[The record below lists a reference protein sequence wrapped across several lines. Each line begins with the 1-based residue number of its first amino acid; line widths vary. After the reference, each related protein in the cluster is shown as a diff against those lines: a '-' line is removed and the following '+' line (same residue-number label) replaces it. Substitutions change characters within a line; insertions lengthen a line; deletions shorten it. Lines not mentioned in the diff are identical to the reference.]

1 MGILS
6 FFRRFKENKKEDFE
20 SEKLYEKEVIIKE
33 EYSDFK
39 KEYKEEYEE
48 EIEENTIEQI
58 RDVEISKEEVYT
70 VIIREILNIVDLY
83 DNFNEVRFA
92 AREAAMKIGRNN
104 LGEIT
109 KFLNKKIDRETRYIT
124 RYSEEEWNIVV
135 ENTILMI
142 IYSYRED
149 AVFMLEEL
157 SEKYSRLKL
166 KSINL
171 LCKLA
176 SEKVKTDEIVNWV
189 MNRFIDFNDEEKVI
203 VLGFMSQIKGNNN
216 VIGLTQYF
224 YKDFVKSG
232 QIDYA
237 IKTLNHLI
245 SVAEKYTDGHLR
257 FLKSIAMNKKTIR
270 LNEIM
275 GVEEDDPEFV
285 NIDNVSENLVIDATI
300 MYYKLDKDDK
310 DINSKLQYLSEY
322 SLDENLRKGIKE
334 ILDN

>member
-6 FFRRFKENKKEDFE
+6 FFRKFKEGKIDNFE
-20 SEKLYEKEVIIKE
+20 SDELREKEVIIRE
-33 EYSDFK
+33 EYNSFN
-39 KEYKEEYEE
+39 EESNEVIEEVIE
-48 EIEENTIEQI
+48 EIQ
-58 RDVEISKEEVYT
+58 DVEISKEEVYT

-109 KFLNKKIDRETRYIT
+109 RFLSKKIDRETKYIT

-149 AVFMLEEL
+149 AIVVLEEI

-176 SEKVKTDEIVNWV
+176 SEKVKTDEIINWV
-189 MNRFIDFNDEEKVI
+189 MNKFIDFNDKEKII
-203 VLGFMSQIKGNNN
+203 VLGFMSQVKGNHN

-245 SVAEKYTDGHLR
+245 NVAEQYTNGHLK
-257 FLKSIAMNKKTIR
+257 FLKSIAMNKKN
-270 LNEIM
+270 LKLSEIM
-275 GVEEDDPEFV
+275 KIEEGDPEFV
-285 NIDNVSENLVIDATI
+285 DITNINENLSIEATI
-300 MYYKLDKDDK
+300 MYYKLDSDDK
-310 DINSKLQYLSEY
+310 DIKSKLQYLSEY
-322 SLDENLRKGIKE
+322 SLDENLRKDIKA

>member
-6 FFRRFKENKKEDFE
+6 FFRKFKEGKIDNFE
-20 SEKLYEKEVIIKE
+20 SDELREKEVIIRE
-33 EYSDFK
+33 EYNSF
-39 KEYKEEYEE
+39 YEE
-48 EIEENTIEQI
+48 SKEVIEEVIEEI
-58 RDVEISKEEVYT
+58 KDVEISKEEVYT

-109 KFLNKKIDRETRYIT
+109 KFLSKKIDRETKYIT

-149 AVFMLEEL
+149 AIIVLEEI

-189 MNRFIDFNDEEKVI
+189 MNKFIDFNDKEKII
-203 VLGFMSQIKGNNN
+203 VLGFMSQVKGNNN

-245 SVAEKYTDGHLR
+245 NVAEQYTDGHLK
-257 FLKSIAMNKKTIR
+257 FLKSVAMNKKN
-270 LNEIM
+270 LKLSEIM
-275 GVEEDDPEFV
+275 KIEEGDPEFV
-285 NIDNVSENLVIDATI
+285 NVTNINENLSIEAAI
-300 MYYKLDKDDK
+300 MYYKLDSDDK
-310 DINSKLQYLSEY
+310 DIKSKLQYLSEY
-322 SLDENLRKGIKE
+322 SLDENLRRDIKE

>member
-6 FFRRFKENKKEDFE
+6 FFRKFKEGKIDNFE
-20 SEKLYEKEVIIKE
+20 SDELREKEVIIRE
-33 EYSDFK
+33 EYNSFNEES
-39 KEYKEEYEE
+39 KEVIEEVIE
-48 EIEENTIEQI
+48 EIK
-58 RDVEISKEEVYT
+58 DVEISKEEVYT

-109 KFLNKKIDRETRYIT
+109 RFLSKKIDRETKYIT

-149 AVFMLEEL
+149 AIVVLEEI

-176 SEKVKTDEIVNWV
+176 SEKVKTDEIINWI
-189 MNRFIDFNDEEKVI
+189 MNKFIDFNDKEKII
-203 VLGFMSQIKGNNN
+203 VLGFMSQVKGNNN

-245 SVAEKYTDGHLR
+245 NVAEQYTDGHLK
-257 FLKSIAMNKKTIR
+257 FLKSIAMNKKN
-270 LNEIM
+270 LKLSEIM
-275 GVEEDDPEFV
+275 KVEEGDPEFV
-285 NIDNVSENLVIDATI
+285 NITNINENLSIEAAI
-300 MYYKLDKDDK
+300 MYYKLDSDDK
-310 DINSKLQYLSEY
+310 DIKSKLQYLSEY
-322 SLDENLRKGIKE
+322 SLDENLRKDIKA

>member
-6 FFRRFKENKKEDFE
+6 FFKKFKQGKIDNFE
-20 SEKLYEKEVIIKE
+20 SDELCEKEVIIRE
-33 EYSDFK
+33 EYNSFN
-39 KEYKEEYEE
+39 EESKDVIEEVIE
-48 EIEENTIEQI
+48 EIK
-58 RDVEISKEEVYT
+58 DVEISKEEVYT

-109 KFLNKKIDRETRYIT
+109 RFLSKKIDRETKYIT

-149 AVFMLEEL
+149 AIVVLEEI

-176 SEKVKTDEIVNWV
+176 SEKVKTDEIINWI
-189 MNRFIDFNDEEKVI
+189 MNKFIDFNDKEKII
-203 VLGFMSQIKGNNN
+203 VLGFMSQVKGNNN

-245 SVAEKYTDGHLR
+245 NVAEQYTDGHLK
-257 FLKSIAMNKKTIR
+257 FLKSIAMNKKN
-270 LNEIM
+270 LKLSEIM
-275 GVEEDDPEFV
+275 KVEEGDPEFV
-285 NIDNVSENLVIDATI
+285 NITNINENLSIEAAI
-300 MYYKLDKDDK
+300 MYYKLDSDDK
-310 DINSKLQYLSEY
+310 DIKSKLQYLSEY
-322 SLDENLRKGIKE
+322 SLDENLRKDIKA

>member
-6 FFRRFKENKKEDFE
+6 FFRKFKEGKFDNFE
-20 SEKLYEKEVIIKE
+20 SDELREKEVIIRE
-33 EYSDFK
+33 EYNSFNEES
-39 KEYKEEYEE
+39 KEVIEEVIE
-48 EIEENTIEQI
+48 EIK
-58 RDVEISKEEVYT
+58 DVEISKEEVYT

-109 KFLNKKIDRETRYIT
+109 RFLSKKIDRETKYIT

-149 AVFMLEEL
+149 AIVVLEEI

-176 SEKVKTDEIVNWV
+176 SEKVKTDEIINWI
-189 MNRFIDFNDEEKVI
+189 MNKFIDFNDKEKII
-203 VLGFMSQIKGNNN
+203 VLGFMSQVKGNNN

-245 SVAEKYTDGHLR
+245 NVAEQYTDGHLK
-257 FLKSIAMNKKTIR
+257 FLKSIAMNKKN
-270 LNEIM
+270 LKLSEIM
-275 GVEEDDPEFV
+275 KVEEGDPEFV
-285 NIDNVSENLVIDATI
+285 NITNINENLSIEAAI
-300 MYYKLDKDDK
+300 MYYKLDSDDK
-310 DINSKLQYLSEY
+310 DIKSKLQYLSEY
-322 SLDENLRKGIKE
+322 SLDENLRKDIKA

>member
-6 FFRRFKENKKEDFE
+6 FFRKFKEGKIDNFE
-20 SEKLYEKEVIIKE
+20 SDELREKEVIIRE
-33 EYSDFK
+33 EYNSFNEES
-39 KEYKEEYEE
+39 KEVIEEVIE
-48 EIEENTIEQI
+48 EIK
-58 RDVEISKEEVYT
+58 DVEISKEEVYT

-92 AREAAMKIGRNN
+92 AREAAIKIGRNN

-109 KFLNKKIDRETRYIT
+109 RFLSKKIDRETKYIT
-124 RYSEEEWNIVV
+124 RYSEEEWNVVV

-149 AVFMLEEL
+149 AIAVLEEI
-157 SEKYSRLKL
+157 SEKHSRLKL

-176 SEKVKTDEIVNWV
+176 SEKVKTDEIINWV
-189 MNRFIDFNDEEKVI
+189 MNKFIDFNDKEKIV
-203 VLGFMSQIKGNNN
+203 VLGFMSQVKGNNN

-245 SVAEKYTDGHLR
+245 NVAEQYTDGHLK
-257 FLKSIAMNKKTIR
+257 FLKSIAMNKKN
-270 LNEIM
+270 LKLSEIM
-275 GVEEDDPEFV
+275 KVEEGDPEFV
-285 NIDNVSENLVIDATI
+285 NVTNINENLSIEATI
-300 MYYKLDKDDK
+300 MYYKLDSDDK
-310 DINSKLQYLSEY
+310 DIKSKLQYLSEY
-322 SLDENLRKGIKE
+322 SLDENLRKDIKA